1 MSNIYLK
8 VPIEKN
14 LHFQNFDFQSL
25 EDSSLGQFFWG
36 APAHADIIEF

>member
-14 LHFQNFDFQSL
+14 FVLKTDFQSGKSF
-25 EDSSLGQFFWG
+25 SSGQFWG
-36 APAHADIIEF
+36 APTHADITEF